1 MLSRPAAKL
10 LTLVALC
17 VSSSVAISQADAPA
31 GDPLPQLTSDYVMV
45 LDGVLERVL
54 QDFSM
59 PGLAVGIVE
68 HGQPVYMRGFGV
80 RSKGSDQP
88 VNAHTLFNVA
98 SLTRTFTTTAILQL
112 AEHRQL
118 ALSDSIADSPVTV
131 TQLLTRDDLDFNSLA
146 GIIESTTQ
154 QKYSKYMQTRVLDV
168 AGLTE
173 STFAAPPDDGN
184 VAWPHVGNVF
194 VRRAPRYPWDE
205 KSLASAGLSASIADL
220 THWAALQVNRDPS
233 LLTPASYAA
242 MFERQRDGERANI
255 AMALGW
261 QLEHHGSEWLPS
273 LTTKRRG
280 FSALLTL
287 YPSQQR
293 AIVILSNGET
303 MPAKEVRGVIE
314 SVLAGE
320 AYLPPK
326 PSLLLRSDFQW
337 ALGGLVTMSLLLV
350 AVTMHRRRRPLGTE

>member
-10 LTLVALC
+10 LTLAALC
-17 VSSSVAISQADAPA
+17 VSSSVAVSQADAPA

-45 LDGVLERVL
+45 LDGVLERAL
-54 QDFSM
+54 QDFSI
-59 PGLAVGIVE
+59 PGMAVGIVE

-98 SLTRTFTTTAILQL
+98 SLTRTFTATAIMQL

-118 ALSDSIADSPVTV
+118 ALTDSIADSPVTLA
-131 TQLLTRDDLDFNSLA
+131 QLLTRDDADFDSLA
-146 GIIESTTQ
+146 GVIESTTQ
-154 QKYSKYMQTRVLDV
+154 QKYSDYVQTRVLDV
-168 AGLTE
+168 AGLKE
-173 STFAAPPDDGN
+173 STFVAPSVGGN
-184 VAWPHVGNVF
+184 TAWPHVGNVF

-205 KSLASAGLSASIADL
+205 KSLASAGLTASIADL
-220 THWAALQVNRDPS
+220 THWAALNVNRDPS
-233 LLTPASYAA
+233 LLTAASYDA
-242 MFERQRDGERANI
+242 MFAHQRDSEHPNF

-261 QLEHHGSEWLPS
+261 ELEHHGSEWLPS
-273 LTTKRRG
+273 LVTQRRG

-293 AIVILSNGET
+293 AIVIIANGET
-303 MPAKEVRGVIE
+303 MPAREVRGVIE

-320 AYLPPK
+320 AYLPPT
-326 PSLLLRSDFQW
+326 PPLLLRSEFRW
-337 ALGGLVTMSLLLV
+337 AFGGLVAMSLLLI
-350 AVTMHRRRRPLGTE
+350 AVTVHRRRRPG